1 MASPAPRYRIG
12 IDLGGTKIEAIALA
26 PDGRE
31 LLRRRQPTPKNDY
44 RGTIAAIAGL
54 VGAAE
59 RELGE
64 TATVG
69 VGMPGAI
76 SPATGLVKNANST
89 WLNGQPF
96 DRDLAAALGRAVRME
111 NDANCLAVSEATDGS
126 AAGAAMVFGVIIG
139 TGVGGG
145 IAIRGEA
152 WRGANAIGG
161 EWGHIP
167 LQTPRDDERPGPA
180 CYCGRFG
187 CVETLLSGPG
197 MLQEYNAT
205 SKPAANVQEILA
217 RAAAGEAQAEAA
229 LARYEDRL
237 ARCLATV
244 INILD
249 PSVIVLGGGLSNI
262 ARLYENVPGL
272 WTRWVF
278 SDRVDTPLR
287 RAKHG
292 DSSGVRGAAW
302 LWPPSGDMKGGTA

>member
-1 MASPAPRYRIG
+1 
-12 IDLGGTKIEAIALA
+12 
-26 PDGRE
+26 
-31 LLRRRQPTPKNDY
+31 
-44 RGTIAAIAGL
+44 

-59 RELGE
+59 QELGE

-145 IAIRGEA
+145 VAIRGEA

-167 LQTPRDDERPGPA
+167 MQTPRDDERPGPA

-187 CVETLLSGPG
+187 CVETFLSGPG

-205 SKPAANVQEILA
+205 ANPAANVQEILS
-217 RAAAGEAQAEAA
+217 RAGAGEAQAEAA

-262 ARLYENVPGL
+262 TRLYENVPGL

-287 RAKHG
+287 RAMHG

-302 LWPPSGDMKGGTA
+302 LWPPIGEVKGGAA

>member
-152 WRGANAIGG
+152 WRGANSIGG

-167 LQTPRDDERPGPA
+167 MQTPRDDERPGPA

-205 SKPAANVQEILA
+205 TKPAANVQEILA
-217 RAAAGEAQAEAA
+217 RAGAGEAPAEAA

-287 RAKHG
+287 QAKHG

-302 LWPPSGDMKGGTA
+302 LWPPAGDVKGSAA

>member
-1 MASPAPRYRIG
+1 MKTPRYRIG

-31 LLRRRQPTPKNDY
+31 LLRQRVPTPKEDY
-44 RGTIAAIAGL
+44 RGTVAAIAGL
-54 VGAAE
+54 VAKVEA
-59 RELGE
+59 ELGE
-64 TATVG
+64 PATVG

-96 DRDLAAALGRAVRME
+96 DRDLAAAVGRELRLE
-111 NDANCLAVSEATDGS
+111 NDANCLAVSEATDGA
-126 AAGAAMVFGVIIG
+126 AAGEPLVFGVIIG

-145 IAIRGEA
+145 IAFRGEA
-152 WRGANAIGG
+152 WRGANAIAG

-167 LQTPRDDERPGPA
+167 IQTPRDDERPGPA

-197 MLQEYNAT
+197 MLREYNAT
-205 SKPAANVQEILA
+205 APAAAAKHVKDVVQRAEA
-217 RAAAGEAQAEAA
+217 GEVQAAAA
-229 LARYEDRL
+229 LDRYEDRL

-249 PSVIVLGGGLSNI
+249 PSVIVLGGGVSNV
-262 ARLYENVPGL
+262 ARLYQNVPRL
-272 WTRWVF
+272 WARWVF
-278 SDRVDTPLR
+278 SDRVATPLR
-287 RAKHG
+287 QAKHG

-302 LWPPSGDMKGGTA
+302 LWPPASGMKGDAA